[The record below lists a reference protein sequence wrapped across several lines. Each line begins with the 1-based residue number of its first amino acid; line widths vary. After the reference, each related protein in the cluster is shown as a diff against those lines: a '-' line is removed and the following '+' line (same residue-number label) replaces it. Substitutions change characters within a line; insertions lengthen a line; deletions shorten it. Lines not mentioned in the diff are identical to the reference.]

1 SSDDLDSIRQG
12 IDRVDATILE
22 LLAQRRA
29 FSQRAARLKGA
40 TGSPSRD
47 LLREED
53 LIADRITEALDYGI
67 DAGLVN
73 TLWREII
80 DDSVRVQRQLLGRAE
95 IDRQTLTIAIQGI
108 AGSYSWL
115 ASRHFFAA
123 RGITEPT
130 FQACAT
136 FSDAFDAV
144 SSGTADVGVLPIE
157 NTTAGAISEVYDLL
171 LESGLHVIGD
181 TRFRVRHCLLGVPGA
196 TVGGLRK
203 IYAHPQAAAQC
214 SEFLS
219 RLDGCEVIVFGDT
232 ALSGKE
238 IARIGDPTIGAIA
251 SEEAGRL
258 FGLEV
263 LHTGVANRDHNYT
276 RFVVVSPTEA
286 HIPAGVPAKTS
297 IVIAVGNHPGAL
309 VDALAV
315 FTEADINLIKLESRP
330 IPDTPSDE
338 LFYLDFEGAID
349 DPVVAGM
356 LDTLTTHVH
365 YLKVLGSYPSRDL
378 RPRPATTPIDPMPGR
393 AEVDQPA
400 SPKPATGYRLGSRTH
415 KGNNT
420 VIEVGAVRLGEDPL
434 VVIAGPCAVESWDQV
449 MAAARAVKESGG
461 RMLRGGCFKPR
472 TSPYSFQGLGFE
484 GLEMLAEAGKAF
496 GLPIVTEVT
505 SPEDVPAVAASADV
519 LQIGTRNMQNFSLLS
534 AVGRSHRPVMLK
546 RGMSSSL
553 DEWLQA
559 AEYILAEGNQQVFLC
574 ERGIRTFE
582 TSTRNTLDLSAVPVL
597 MQRTHLPVIVDPS
610 HAAGERSLVGPLARA
625 AVAVG
630 AHGIMVEI
638 HPDPEAA
645 LSDGPQSLD
654 LAQFERLMLSLGV
667 GRATPS

>member
-1 SSDDLDSIRQG
+1 
-12 IDRVDATILE
+12 
-22 LLAQRRA
+22 
-29 FSQRAARLKGA
+29 
-40 TGSPSRD
+40 
-47 LLREED
+47 
-53 LIADRITEALDYGI
+53 
-67 DAGLVN
+67 
-73 TLWREII
+73 
-80 DDSVRVQRQLLGRAE
+80 
-95 IDRQTLTIAIQGI
+95 
-108 AGSYSWL
+108 
-115 ASRHFFAA
+115 
-123 RGITEPT
+123 
-130 FQACAT
+130 
-136 FSDAFDAV
+136 
-144 SSGTADVGVLPIE
+144 
-157 NTTAGAISEVYDLL
+157 
-171 LESGLHVIGD
+171 
-181 TRFRVRHCLLGVPGA
+181 
-196 TVGGLRK
+196 
-203 IYAHPQAAAQC
+203 
-214 SEFLS
+214 
-219 RLDGCEVIVFGDT
+219 
-232 ALSGKE
+232 
-238 IARIGDPTIGAIA
+238 
-251 SEEAGRL
+251 
-258 FGLEV
+258 
-263 LHTGVANRDHNYT
+263 
-276 RFVVVSPTEA
+276 
-286 HIPAGVPAKTS
+286 
-297 IVIAVGNHPGAL
+297 
-309 VDALAV
+309 
-315 FTEADINLIKLESRP
+315 
-330 IPDTPSDE
+330 
-338 LFYLDFEGAID
+338 
-349 DPVVAGM
+349 M
-356 LDTLTTHVH
+356 
-365 YLKVLGSYPSRDL
+365 
-378 RPRPATTPIDPMPGR
+378 
-393 AEVDQPA
+393 
-400 SPKPATGYRLGSRTH
+400 
-415 KGNNT
+415 
-420 VIEVGAVRLGEDPL
+420 GAVRLGEDPL

-610 HAAGERSLVGPLARA
+610 HAAGERSLVGPLAGA